1 MTRDR
6 IRFVTAHYDQLQGLR
21 LIPLGVYLLA
31 LAASGLGW
39 LSWLPGDPSRA
50 PGRWLGAVFCGALA
64 AAVAATAWYRRRYGA
79 RTPLSRGRRNA
90 WIVLAVGI
98 FLLAAQFDQYANGPV
113 ALAPLS
119 VAAAL
124 VLTVRADGWIRAHF
138 LIAAA
143 PWFAAAWIPMLHD
156 DGTSRLVSY
165 ALAGGIALIVCGVG
179 DHRVLSRTL
188 IDPDTTHG
196 PHAGLL

>member
-21 LIPLGVYLLA
+21 LVPLGVYLVA

-50 PGRWLGAVFCGALA
+50 SARWLGGLFCGALA
-64 AAVAATAWYRRRYGA
+64 VAAAATVWYRRRYGA
-79 RTPLSRGRRNA
+79 LTALSRRRRNT
-90 WIVLAVGI
+90 WLVLAVGI
-98 FLLAAQFDQYANGPV
+98 FLLAAQFDQSVNGPI

-124 VLTVRADGWIRAHF
+124 ALTVRADGWFRAHY

-143 PWFAAAWIPMLHD
+143 PWLAVAWIPTLHD

-165 ALAGGIALIVCGVG
+165 ALAGGFALIVCGLG
-179 DHRVLSRTL
+179 DHWLLSRTL
-188 IDPDTTHG
+188 IETPDPTHG
-196 PHAGLL
+196 ARS